1 MIPVFD
7 LNQVR
12 VAWFQIKGAGFVLY
26 GFMVYSDQDSPL
38 VEFMQKQS
46 GLAELDQLSGDECA
60 IFVIESPSR
69 KWIEYAKRHDHAWW
83 RLFGSRMNQGSY
95 RRDIELSSSR
105 VAKAVETLVRN
116 RDSVLVAV
124 GGDEAPRTLKQL
136 LEPNY
141 DALYDR
147 NEVWAVVRHF
157 GLSPQEVPC
166 IIFFKDIDE
175 GDFDVICLRD
185 ITSARQAT
193 LSFRDFFGGR
203 DFRRLME
210 EARKHA

>member
-7 LNQVR
+7 LNQVH
-12 VAWFQIKGAGFVLY
+12 VAWFQIKGSGFVLY
-26 GFMVYSDQDSPL
+26 GFMIYSDQDSPL
-38 VEFMQKQS
+38 VEFMQRQS

-69 KWIEYAKRHDHAWW
+69 RWIEYARRHDHVWW
-83 RLFGSRMNQGSY
+83 RLFGSRMDQNSY
-95 RRDIELSSSR
+95 DADMKLSSPG
-105 VAKAVETLVRN
+105 VTQAVEILVRN
-116 RDSVLVAV
+116 RDSVLVV
-124 GGDEAPRTLKQL
+124 VEAGEEPRTLRQI

-166 IIFFKDIDE
+166 IVFFKDIDE
-175 GDFDVICLRD
+175 GDFDVVCLRD
-185 ITSARQAT
+185 ITSPRQAT
-193 LSFRDFFGGR
+193 MSFRDFFAGS
-203 DFRRLME
+203 DFRRLIK
-210 EARKHA
+210 EARRYA

>member
-1 MIPVFD
+1 MIPVFN
-7 LNQVR
+7 LEQVN
-12 VAWFQIKGAGFVLY
+12 VAWVKIKGVGFVLY
-26 GFMVYSDQDSPL
+26 GFMVYSDQDSTL

-60 IFVIESPSR
+60 IFVIESPAR

-83 RLFGSRMNQGSY
+83 RLFGSSMNQGSSCHNV
-95 RRDIELSSSR
+95 RLSSPA
-105 VAKAVETLVRN
+105 VAEAVETLVRN
-116 RDSVLVAV
+116 RDSVLVVVDTA
-124 GGDEAPRTLKQL
+124 EEPRTLKQL

-141 DALYDR
+141 DTLYDR

-157 GLSPQEVPC
+157 GLSPNEVPC
-166 IIFFKDIDE
+166 IIFFKDLEE
-175 GDFDVICLRD
+175 GDFDVVCLRD
-185 ITSARQAT
+185 ITSPHQAT
-193 LSFRDFFGGR
+193 LSFRDFFGGP

>member
-7 LNQVR
+7 LNQVQ
-12 VAWFQIKGAGFVLY
+12 VAWVQIRGAGFILY
-26 GFMVYSDQDSPL
+26 GFMVYSDQDAPL

-69 KWIEYAKRHDHAWW
+69 KWVEYTKRHDHAWW
-83 RLFGSRMNQGSY
+83 RLFGSHLNQRSY
-95 RRDIELSSSR
+95 RQDGLSSPG
-105 VAKAVETLVRN
+105 VTTAVETLVRN
-116 RDSVLVAV
+116 RDSVMVV
-124 GGDEAPRTLKQL
+124 VDGEQEPQTLRQI

-166 IIFFKDIDE
+166 IVFFKDLDE
-175 GDFDVICLRD
+175 GDFDVVCLRD
-185 ITSARQAT
+185 ITSPRQAT
-193 LSFRDFFGGR
+193 LSFRDFFGGQ
-203 DFRRLME
+203 DFRRLMK
-210 EARKHA
+210 EARRNA

>member
-7 LNQVR
+7 LNQVH

-69 KWIEYAKRHDHAWW
+69 RWIEYAKRHDHAWW
-83 RLFGSRMNQGSY
+83 RLFGNHLNQDSNPRHMGLTSPG
-95 RRDIELSSSR
+95 
-105 VAKAVETLVRN
+105 VAEAVESLVRN
-116 RDSVLVAV
+116 RDSVLVV
-124 GGDEAPRTLKQL
+124 VGGGDEPRTLRQI

-157 GLSPQEVPC
+157 GISPQEVPC
-166 IIFFKDIDE
+166 IVFFKDIDE
-175 GDFDVICLRD
+175 GEFDVVCLRD
-185 ITSARQAT
+185 ITSPRQAT
-193 LSFRDFFGGR
+193 LTFRDFFAGS
-203 DFRRLME
+203 DFRRLIK
-210 EARKHA
+210 EARRHA

>member
-1 MIPVFD
+1 MIPVHD
-7 LNQVR
+7 LNQVH
-12 VAWFQIKGAGFVLY
+12 VAWVQITGAGFVLY

-46 GLAELDQLSGDECA
+46 GLDELDQLSGDECA

-69 KWIEYAKRHDHAWW
+69 KWIQYAKRHDHPWW
-83 RLFGSRMNQGSY
+83 QLFGSRADQGSY
-95 RRDIELSSSR
+95 RREITLSSPGM
-105 VAKAVETLVRN
+105 ADAVDTFVRN
-116 RDSVLVAV
+116 RVSVLVVV
-124 GGDEAPRTLKQL
+124 GEEEEPRTLNQL
-136 LEPNY
+136 LEPSY

-175 GDFDVICLRD
+175 GDFDVVCLRD
-185 ITSARQAT
+185 VTSPRQAT
-193 LSFRDFFGGR
+193 WTFRDFFGGP
-203 DFRRLME
+203 DFRRLMQ
-210 EARKHA
+210 EARRHA

>member
-7 LNQVR
+7 LNQVH
-12 VAWFQIKGAGFVLY
+12 VAWLQIKGAGFILY

-83 RLFGSRMNQGSY
+83 RLFGSRTNQGSY
-95 RRDIELSSSR
+95 RREVGLSSPG
-105 VAKAVETLVRN
+105 VAEAVETLVRN
-116 RDSVLVAV
+116 RDSVLVVV
-124 GGDEAPRTLKQL
+124 GGEEEPRTLKQI
-136 LEPNY
+136 LEPSY
-141 DALYDR
+141 DVLYDR

-166 IIFFKDIDE
+166 IVFFKDIDE
-175 GDFDVICLRD
+175 GDFDVVCLRD
-185 ITSARQAT
+185 ITSPRQAT
-193 LSFRDFFGGR
+193 LSFRDFFGGP
-203 DFRRLME
+203 DFRRLVK
-210 EARKHA
+210 EARRHA

>member
-7 LNQVR
+7 LNQVH
-12 VAWFQIKGAGFVLY
+12 VAWFQIKRAGFVLY

-69 KWIEYAKRHDHAWW
+69 KWIEYAKRHNHAWW
-83 RLFGSRMNQGSY
+83 QLFGNRMNHGAY
-95 RRDIELSSSR
+95 RRDIELSSPQ
-105 VAKAVETLVRN
+105 VADAVATLVRN
-116 RDSVLVAV
+116 RDSVLVSV
-124 GGDEAPRTLKQL
+124 GGDEEPRTLKQL

-166 IIFFKDIDE
+166 IVFFKDIDE

-185 ITSARQAT
+185 ITSPRQAT
-193 LSFRDFFGGR
+193 LSFRDFFGGP
-203 DFRRLME
+203 DFRRLMK

>member
-1 MIPVFD
+1 MIPVID
-7 LNQVR
+7 LNQVH
-12 VAWFQIKGAGFVLY
+12 VAWLQIKGAGFVLY

-46 GLAELDQLSGDECA
+46 GLAELDQLSGEDCA

-69 KWIEYAKRHDHAWW
+69 RWIEYAKRHNHPWW
-83 RLFGSRMNQGSY
+83 RLFGSSINQGTHH
-95 RRDIELSSSR
+95 RDIGQNSPGVSE
-105 VAKAVETLVRN
+105 AVENLVRN
-116 RDSVLVAV
+116 RDSVLVV
-124 GGDEAPRTLKQL
+124 VNGGEEPLTLKQI
-136 LEPNY
+136 LEPRY

-166 IIFFKDIDE
+166 IVFFRDIDE

-185 ITSARQAT
+185 ITSPRQAT
-193 LSFRDFFGGR
+193 LSFRDFFGGP
-203 DFRRLME
+203 DFGRLMK
-210 EARKHA
+210 EARKYA